1 MQEDVHIL
9 GNFTIYNNP
18 KSSYFYPVKYFS
30 VFILQRLLVQ
40 FPSFFFLKMSLFHFI
55 FEADF
60 QCV

>member
-40 FPSFFFLKMSLFHFI
+40 FPSFFSENVFISLHI
-55 FEADF
+55 
-60 QCV
+60 